1 MPTNF
6 TPRAGDKDMDS
17 KNVKVISIGA
27 NQETI
32 NFMDALA
39 LLFIGLK
46 LTGHLDDWNW
56 VTVLAPLWGPLML
69 AWFIR
74 LVMSTFFNTVN
85 EDEE

>member
-1 MPTNF
+1 
-6 TPRAGDKDMDS
+6 MDNI

-27 NQETI
+27 NQNPV

-56 VTVLAPLWGPLML
+56 VEVLAPLWGPFMLM
-69 AWFIR
+69 WFVR
-74 LVMSTFFNTVN
+74 LVVSTFFDEE
-85 EDEE
+85 EDEEVE